1 MEVVLEEN
9 FAVWIFKGDLENTEY
24 EVGGV
29 FEAGKALACL
39 ARTAERNGAK
49 GMLKQALRL
58 ILVVGRGRKLSW
70 KRGIKQR
77 NVKGNTRAPA

>member
-24 EVGGV
+24 EVGGAFV
-29 FEAGKALACL
+29 KALACL
-39 ARTAERNGAK
+39 TRTAERNGAR

-70 KRGIKQR
+70 KGGIKQR

>member
-9 FAVWIFKGDLENTEY
+9 FAVWIRKGGLENTEY

-29 FEAGKALACL
+29 FEAAKALACL
-39 ARTAERNGAK
+39 TCTAERNGAR
-49 GMLKQALRL
+49 GMWKQALRL
-58 ILVVGRGRKLSW
+58 IVVVGRGRKLSW
-70 KRGIKQR
+70 KGEIKQR